1 MMVIADTA
9 SSRITNE
16 RYKWF
21 EEMYIFYRDISLSSA
36 WKKIRH
42 DPIFT
47 NIFIIRRMPTFR
59 EAEIF

>member
-1 MMVIADTA
+1 MRKEIIADTA
-9 SSRITNE
+9 SSRMTN
-16 RYKWF
+16 KKDTNDSKSS
-21 EEMYIFYRDISLSSA
+21 IFFIAMFLYVR
-36 WKKIRH
+36 KKY

>member
-9 SSRITNE
+9 SSRMTNE
-16 RYKWF
+16 RYKWL
-21 EEMYIFYRDISLSSA
+21 EEVYIFYRDVSLSSA
-36 WKKIRH
+36 RKKIRH